1 MKTDT
6 LIEVELNFSQL
17 SHSKLLISTIKRI
30 ITFSKIVCKNS
41 MVKYAQLL
49 SFVTLIIKR
58 NAGQEKMQKWTIVKV
73 KVGCNMYSSFRSYVV
88 SILRGI

>member
-1 MKTDT
+1 
-6 LIEVELNFSQL
+6 
-17 SHSKLLISTIKRI
+17 
-30 ITFSKIVCKNS
+30 

-49 SFVTLIIKR
+49 LFVTLIIKR

-73 KVGCNMYSSFRSYVV
+73 KVGYNMYSSFRSYVV